1 MSVDAPARPPDGAPP
16 PLEGST
22 EVATPGLEREA
33 ERAKARQGFLL
44 GLPTIVYLLVF
55 FVVPLG
61 FVVAYSFATRTRSGR
76 TELRDFNFDAYAR
89 LGDDIVTTVAWRSLW
104 MAVVATLICLVLA
117 YPLAYY
123 ISTRSPMVRNL
134 MLVGVM
140 IPFWSNFLI
149 RTYAWRVLLDSD
161 GLVTQAFEFIGLGDG
176 RILFTSNAVILG
188 LVYGYL
194 PFMVLPLYA
203 AIERIDW
210 SLVEGARDLY
220 ASGWSAFRRVVWP
233 LSRPGVI
240 AGSILVFV
248 PSFGAYVTPAILG
261 GNKEGLLGSY
271 IVLQFLSARNGPV
284 GSAVSVVVLAV
295 MLVATLVYFRTGGKN
310 L

>member
-1 MSVDAPARPPDGAPP
+1 MATV
-16 PLEGST
+16 T
-22 EVATPGLEREA
+22 TPGLELQA
-33 ERAKARQGFLL
+33 ERAESRRGFLL
-44 GLPTIVYLLVF
+44 GLPAIIYLLVF
-55 FVVPLG
+55 FVIPLG
-61 FVVAYSFATRTRSGR
+61 FVVAYSFATRTRTGR
-76 TELRDFNFDAYAR
+76 TELNNWNLEAYRR
-89 LGDDIVTTVAWRSLW
+89 LSEDVVRAVAFRSFWFAILTTV
-104 MAVVATLICLVLA
+104 ICLALA
-117 YPLAYY
+117 YPLAYF
-123 ISTRSPMVRNL
+123 ISTRRPTTRNL
-134 MLVGVM
+134 MLVGIM

-161 GLVTQAFEFIGLGDG
+161 GLFTQIASGMGLGDG
-176 RILFTSNAVILG
+176 RILFTSKAVILG

-203 AIERIDW
+203 AIERVDW

-233 LSRPGVI
+233 LAKPGVI

-261 GNKEGLLGSY
+261 GNKQGLLGSY

-284 GSAVSVVVLAV
+284 GSALSVVVLGV
-295 MLVATLVYFRTGGKN
+295 MLVGTLVYFRSGGRN

>member
-1 MSVDAPARPPDGAPP
+1 MP
-16 PLEGST
+16 ETTST
-22 EVATPGLEREA
+22 D
-33 ERAKARQGFLL
+33 GFLE
-44 GLPTIVYLLVF
+44 
-55 FVVPLG
+55 FVEPLG
-61 FVVAYSFATRTRSGR
+61 P
-76 TELRDFNFDAYAR
+76 
-89 LGDDIVTTVAWRSLW
+89 GD
-104 MAVVATLICLVLA
+104 
-117 YPLAYY
+117 P
-123 ISTRSPMVRNL
+123 
-134 MLVGVM
+134 
-140 IPFWSNFLI
+140 
-149 RTYAWRVLLDSD
+149 RVLLRFVLEHDESLIAAIAKNLD
-161 GLVTQAFEFIGLGDG
+161 EPTYVSSTFLFRAARLDLHLELHVHGVRHAAGDVAVNVIGVEIAGVEIDAHPLALDRPDDFKKAVGLGDG

-210 SLVEGARDLY
+210 NLVEGARDLY

-233 LSRPGVI
+233 LSKPGVV

-284 GSAVSVVVLAV
+284 GSAVSVVLLGV
-295 MLVATLVYFRTGGKN
+295 MLMGTLVYFRSGGKN

>member
-1 MSVDAPARPPDGAPP
+1 MAVDAPTRSPGDGPPV
-16 PLEGST
+16 LEGTS

-44 GLPTIVYLLVF
+44 GLPTIVYLLLF
-55 FVVPLG
+55 FVIPLG

-76 TELRDFNFDAYAR
+76 TELRDFNLDAYAR
-89 LGDDIVTTVAWRSLW
+89 LGDDIVMTVAWRSLW

-295 MLVATLVYFRTGGKN
+295 MLVATLVYFRSGGKN

>member
-1 MSVDAPARPPDGAPP
+1 MKKLLTKKQS
-16 PLEGST
+16 SS
-22 EVATPGLEREA
+22 GLEHQA
-33 ERAKARQGFLL
+33 VKAKARQGFFV
-44 GLPTIVYLLVF
+44 GLPSIVYLLIF

-61 FVVAYSFATRTRSGR
+61 YVIAYSFATRSRSGR
-76 TELRDFNFDAYAR
+76 TVLRDWNVDAYIR
-89 LGDDIVTTVAWRSLW
+89 LGEDVVQAVAWRSLW
-104 MAVVATLICLVLA
+104 IAVLTTVICLLLA
-117 YPLAYY
+117 YPLAFY
-123 ISTRSPMVRNL
+123 ISTRRPVIRNL
-134 MLVGVM
+134 LLIGIM

-149 RTYAWRVLLDSD
+149 RTYAWRVLLSSD
-161 GLVTQAFEFIGLGDG
+161 GLFTRIVEELGLGDG
-176 RILFTSNAVILG
+176 RILFTRPAVILG

-220 ASGWSAFRRVVWP
+220 ASGWKAFRRVVWP

-261 GNKEGLLGSY
+261 GNKESLMGSY
-271 IVLQFLSARNGPV
+271 IVDQFMDVRNGPL
-284 GSAVSVVVLAV
+284 GSSLSVLVLGV
-295 MLVATLVYFRTGGKN
+295 MLIGTMIYFRQGGRN

>member
-1 MSVDAPARPPDGAPP
+1 MPVDVPLEEAPAP
-16 PLEGST
+16 EGST
-22 EVATPGLEREA
+22 QATTPGLERQA

-55 FVVPLG
+55 FVIPLG

-76 TELRDFNFDAYAR
+76 TELRDFNLNAYSR
-89 LGDDIVTTVAWRSLW
+89 LGDDIITTVAWRSLW
-104 MAVVATLICLVLA
+104 MALVATLLCLLLA
-117 YPLAYY
+117 YPLAYF
-123 ISTRSPMVRNL
+123 ISTRSPAVRNL

-161 GLVTQAFEFIGLGDG
+161 GLVTQAAQAVGLGDG

-210 SLVEGARDLY
+210 NLVEGARDLY

-233 LSRPGVI
+233 LSKPGVV

-284 GSAVSVVVLAV
+284 GSAVSVVLLGV
-295 MLVATLVYFRTGGKN
+295 MLMGTLVYFRSGGKN

>member
-1 MSVDAPARPPDGAPP
+1 MPVEAPPGDAPE
-16 PLEGST
+16 LEEAT
-22 EVATPGLEREA
+22 KMATPGLEHEA

-44 GLPTIVYLLVF
+44 GLPTIVYLLIF
-55 FVVPLG
+55 FVAPLG
-61 FVVAYSFATRTRSGR
+61 FVVAYSFATRTSTGR
-76 TELRDFNFDAYAR
+76 TELRDFNLDAYAR
-89 LGDDIVTTVAWRSLW
+89 LGDDIIMTVAWRSLW
-104 MAVVATLICLVLA
+104 MAVLATLICLVLA
-117 YPLAYY
+117 YPLAYF
-123 ISTRSPMVRNL
+123 ISTRSPAVRNTL
-134 MLVGVM
+134 LVAVM

-161 GLVTQAFEFIGLGDG
+161 GLVTQGLEMLGLGDG

-220 ASGWSAFRRVVWP
+220 ASGWAAFRRVVWP

-240 AGSILVFV
+240 AGSMLVFV

-284 GSAVSVVVLAV
+284 GSAVSVVVLVV

>member
-1 MSVDAPARPPDGAPP
+1 MSVTAPPDEELGVDDPS
-16 PLEGST
+16 L
-22 EVATPGLEREA
+22 VATPGLERQA

-44 GLPTIVYLLVF
+44 GLPAILYLLIF
-55 FVVPLG
+55 FVIPLG
-61 FVVAYSFATRTRSGR
+61 VVVAYSFATRTRSGR
-76 TELRDFNFDAYAR
+76 TELRDWNLNAYAR
-89 LGDDIVTTVAWRSLW
+89 LGDDIVLTVAWRSLW
-104 MAVVATLICLVLA
+104 VAALTTVICILLA
-117 YPLAYY
+117 YPLAYF
-123 ISTRSPMVRNL
+123 ISTRGAVTRNL
-134 MLVGVM
+134 LLIGIM

-161 GLVTQAFEFIGLGDG
+161 GLVTQMVQATGLSDG
-176 RILFTSNAVILG
+176 RILFTTSAVILG

-220 ASGWSAFRRVVWP
+220 ANGWGAFRRVVWP
-233 LSRPGVI
+233 LSKPGVI
-240 AGSILVFV
+240 AGSILVFI

-295 MLVATLVYFRTGGKN
+295 MLLGTLLYFRSGAKN

>member
-1 MSVDAPARPPDGAPP
+1 MTAVRTPPSEASAPEPERASP
-16 PLEGST
+16 E
-22 EVATPGLEREA
+22 LERRGR
-33 ERAKARQGFLL
+33 RADSRRGFLL
-44 GLPTIVYLLVF
+44 GLPALAYLTVF
-55 FVVPLG
+55 FVIPLG
-61 FVVAYSFATRTRSGR
+61 IVVAYSFATRSRTGR
-76 TELRDFNFDAYAR
+76 TELRDWNVDAYER
-89 LGDDIVTTVAWRSLW
+89 LGDDIVRTVAMRSLW
-104 MAVVATLICLVLA
+104 IALLTTVLCLLLA

-123 ISTRSPMVRNL
+123 ISTRSPTARNIL
-134 MLVGVM
+134 LVAVM
-140 IPFWSNFLI
+140 IPFWSNFLV

-161 GLVTQAFEFIGLGDG
+161 GLVSQASEAVGLGPT
-176 RILFTSNAVILG
+176 RVLFTSTAVLIG

-203 AIERIDW
+203 SIERIDW
-210 SLVEGARDLY
+210 SLVEAARDLH
-220 ASGWSAFRRVVWP
+220 ASAWSAFRRVVWP

-271 IVLQFLSARNGPV
+271 IVSQFLSARNGPL
-284 GSAVSVVVLAV
+284 GASLSVVVLSV
-295 MLVATLVYFRTGGKN
+295 MLMATLLYFRSGGRN